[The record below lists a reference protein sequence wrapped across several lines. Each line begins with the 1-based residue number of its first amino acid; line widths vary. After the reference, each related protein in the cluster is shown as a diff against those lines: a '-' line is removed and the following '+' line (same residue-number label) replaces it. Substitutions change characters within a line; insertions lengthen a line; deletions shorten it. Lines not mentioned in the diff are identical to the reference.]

1 MQYRHIEMI
10 HRKPINNLALQLIS
24 SLVSVQFLDSAK
36 NMKVVKYV
44 AVAILTLGIIGGG
57 LAVSGYG
64 GQLFFMAFTAYNKP
78 MGAFDPEQTIPA
90 PDYADQHNWA
100 ALPEMKDPADLVPQG
115 IEVLPQ
121 GENPVDTF
129 FIHPT
134 GFLTTASWISPMAI
148 DSGTEENTMWMMAN
162 QASAFNGCCN
172 VYAPRYREANIF
184 AYFGSEEERSALL
197 GFAYEDV
204 KRAFEYY
211 LEHYNH
217 SRPFIIASHSQ
228 GTHHAMRLLSEV
240 IDPSE
245 LRERMVAAYM
255 IGGILLPISP
265 SWFDSMQHI
274 NPCRSENDLRC
285 VIHWDT
291 MPEGTEPMQ
300 RPEESLCTNPLSWR
314 VDEEL
319 ANRTLN
325 EGAVLPEGIFN
336 SAFGKAED
344 VSTQQTFESLD
355 KPTPHLTSA
364 QCRDGTLFAE
374 RQTDNGFSE
383 VGSRMLDTYHE
394 IDYALFYMN
403 IHNNARLRARTYL
416 EQQ

>member
-1 MQYRHIEMI
+1 V
-10 HRKPINNLALQLIS
+10 IS
-24 SLVSVQFLDSAK
+24 TQSSICAVELFGEC
-36 NMKVVKYV
+36 MKVVKIV
-44 AVAILTLGIIGGG
+44 AVAIVTLSVVGGG

-78 MGAFDPEQTIPA
+78 SGEFDPNQAVAA
-90 PDYADQHNWA
+90 PDYADQNYWA
-100 ALPEMKDPADLVPQG
+100 SLPDMKDPADLVPGG

-134 GFLTTASWISPMAI
+134 GFLTTASWISPMTLE
-148 DSGTEENTMWMMAN
+148 SGTEENTMWMMAN

-172 VYAPRYREANIF
+172 VYAPRFREANIF
-184 AYFGSEEERSALL
+184 AYFGSEVERSALL
-197 GFAYEDV
+197 GFAYQDV

-211 LEHYNH
+211 LEFYNDG
-217 SRPFIIASHSQ
+217 RPFILASHSQ
-228 GTHHAMRLLSEV
+228 GTHHSMRLLSEV
-240 IDPSE
+240 IDTSD
-245 LRERMVAAYM
+245 LHERMVAAYT
-255 IGGILLPISP
+255 IGGVLLPLSP
-265 SWFDSMQHI
+265 GWFDGMQHI
-274 NPCRSENDLRC
+274 KPCQSENDLHC

-300 RPEESLCTNPLSWR
+300 RPAATLCTNPLTWR

-319 ANRTLN
+319 ASRALN
-325 EGAVLPEGIFN
+325 EGAVLPEGTFN
-336 SAFGKAED
+336 AAFGKVED
-344 VSTQQTFESLD
+344 VPTQQTFESLD
-355 KPTPHLTSA
+355 SPMPHLTSA

-383 VGSRMLDTYHE
+383 VGSGMMDTYHE

-403 IHNNARLRARTYL
+403 IHNNARLRAKTYL
-416 EQQ
+416 DLQ